1 MDAHPSL
8 SAPPDTTARVLY
20 AVWSADRVWSG
31 RGCSVPVQ
39 MWEGVGP
46 VLVQMWEGVGPVLV
60 QMWHVRS
67 YRRGG
72 CIRSPCGVQMQRLQM
87 CAQSRR
93 RCGWRRC
100 APSPSADVAGAGPV
114 PTLRRRCGRGE
125 SSPGAD
131 VGARLA
137 HEVGAGKLLDELILL
152 RLLVKSGEPCTARLV
167 KRMHADIPGDP
178 GGRWIQHAHALTHMQ
193 TAQNKHTRPSPNA
206 RPNARPTRAD
216 DGVRTGTQ
224 RGCTHGR
231 L

>member
-1 MDAHPSL
+1 M
-8 SAPPDTTARVLY
+8 
-20 AVWSADRVWSG
+20 
-31 RGCSVPVQ
+31 
-39 MWEGVGP
+39 
-46 VLVQMWEGVGPVLV
+46 VQMWEGVGPVLV

-72 CIRSPCGVQMQRLQM
+72 CIRSPCGVQMYRLQM

-100 APSPSADVAGAGPV
+100 APSPGADVVGAGPV

-152 RLLVKSGEPCTARLV
+152 RLLVQSGEPCTARLV
-167 KRMHADIPGDP
+167 KRMHAGVPGDRFP
-178 GGRWIQHAHALTHMQ
+178 AAARFSIAHALTHMQ
-193 TAQNKHTRPSPNA
+193 AAHNRHTRPSPNA
-206 RPNARPTRAD
+206 RPNARPACAG